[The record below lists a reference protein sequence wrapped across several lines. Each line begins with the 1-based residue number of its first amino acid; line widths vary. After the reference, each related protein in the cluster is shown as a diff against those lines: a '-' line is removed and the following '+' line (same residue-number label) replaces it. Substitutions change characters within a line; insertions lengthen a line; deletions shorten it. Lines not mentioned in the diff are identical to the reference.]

1 MAPCRQPV
9 ACALRFARQSSR
21 RLKNVCR
28 HLIMNHSSPRFV
40 NKATTIEIFGKL
52 RGIATEHFLDHRI
65 SGLMM
70 VQYYPTSHQQMWMP
84 CSQIMEQLQ
93 VRARHRLR
101 WHRQSAE
108 WRYTWDLQFQKTA
121 IKSTSTMILN
131 ATRKSYAL
139 VPVCHMVSGLFSG
152 PRNKTVEYGRS
163 TEYWLQHG
171 SQKVLDWTS
180 KNNCTELP
188 KSLWRLCNIKNSHNG
203 SSKTKSCFKSRRTRL
218 LSPEQTVIH
227 GRWMESPNLRPCIA
241 CSRPSCAKIARIIC
255 RIDSAKS
262 TAPSER

>member
-84 CSQIMEQLQ
+84 CSQIMEQL
-93 VRARHRLR
+93 RARHRLR
-101 WHRQSAE
+101 WHRQSAGS
-108 WRYTWDLQFQKTA
+108 RYTWDFRFQRTA
-121 IKSTSTMILN
+121 IKSTSTMILS
-131 ATRKSYAL
+131 ATCKSYTL
-139 VPVCHMVSGLFSG
+139 VPHGFRSIFRASEQNSGILPLIWLLAATWLSESLG
-152 PRNKTVEYGRS
+152 PNFEKKLYRA
-163 TEYWLQHG
+163 
-171 SQKVLDWTS
+171 S
-180 KNNCTELP
+180 KITWRQCDLNN
-188 KSLWRLCNIKNSHNG
+188 
-203 SSKTKSCFKSRRTRL
+203 
-218 LSPEQTVIH
+218 
-227 GRWMESPNLRPCIA
+227 
-241 CSRPSCAKIARIIC
+241 
-255 RIDSAKS
+255 
-262 TAPSER
+262 